1 MILLLASLAHA
12 AEVGGYLR
20 VMTRP
25 DLEGGDG
32 RLGYWN
38 LYGRLLNEGPYAALE
53 LRQDILDQ
61 KPGTLQPWT
70 AVHAKIE
77 GGTVANADAG
87 GGSLAWMKLSQL
99 YVQAGNIGLRD
110 VTWRLGTLEQNY
122 GDLGL
127 YDMKPTI
134 LLHDTLGAQARYRSD
149 RFELTAG
156 LGDAGWSMKPEQY
169 NTIFTGAVSARLNV
183 ADHLEVGVGAQGY
196 LEPMVLGNKNAPHI
210 TPGLDYESW
219 VRGEVLEEWERENP
233 GQLAEFPNP
242 EPTGAQSGKAVA
254 YLGGG
259 GFGPWR
265 WSTVYASYA
274 QLHPKGFVEESYD
287 GETVALYVGELTDE
301 RSQIFVGT
309 ETQLALVP
317 DRWDLVLAGLYGH
330 NEDGDND
337 ISPSDDDRTFMSAV
351 VRTQVYL
358 SPAVHLLVES
368 SIAEEV
374 SHNGATY
381 RNHKDSIFSSS
392 GGAADGEG
400 LEYGDSD
407 TRHTWQGKGG
417 IVLNPL
423 GPGIYTRPSLRLLY
437 GVQYSTQNNAF
448 GNSFVETLDQYNDFG
463 NVERHWH
470 NVVALEAEAWF

>member
-1 MILLLASLAHA
+1 
-12 AEVGGYLR
+12 
-20 VMTRP
+20 
-25 DLEGGDG
+25 
-32 RLGYWN
+32 
-38 LYGRLLNEGPYAALE
+38 
-53 LRQDILDQ
+53 
-61 KPGTLQPWT
+61 
-70 AVHAKIE
+70 
-77 GGTVANADAG
+77 
-87 GGSLAWMKLSQL
+87 
-99 YVQAGNIGLRD
+99 
-110 VTWRLGTLEQNY
+110 
-122 GDLGL
+122 
-127 YDMKPTI
+127 
-134 LLHDTLGAQARYRSD
+134 
-149 RFELTAG
+149 
-156 LGDAGWSMKPEQY
+156 
-169 NTIFTGAVSARLNV
+169 
-183 ADHLEVGVGAQGY
+183 
-196 LEPMVLGNKNAPHI
+196 
-210 TPGLDYESW
+210 
-219 VRGEVLEEWERENP
+219 
-233 GQLAEFPNP
+233 
-242 EPTGAQSGKAVA
+242 
-254 YLGGG
+254 
-259 GFGPWR
+259 
-265 WSTVYASYA
+265 
-274 QLHPKGFVEESYD
+274 
-287 GETVALYVGELTDE
+287 
-301 RSQIFVGT
+301 VGT

-374 SHNGATY
+374 SHNGNTY